1 MARINS
7 KNKGSAFERKIANLL
22 SEKFMERTGVKTS
35 FRRNIDSGSY
45 FGGKNQSR
53 VETHDLSKAV
63 FGDLVA
69 PDGFRF
75 SIECKHYKEPPSFAM
90 LVKQDWKVLD
100 KWLDQARQDSV
111 NSGKDFAIII
121 KYNNVDEIV
130 VLPALFGDLKAL
142 INYKD
147 YVIVSLSDF
156 MTQADD
162 HFFQG

>member
-7 KNKGSAFERKIANLL
+7 KNKGSTFERKIANIL
-22 SEKFMERTGVKTS
+22 SEKFMERTGIKTS

-53 VETHDLSKAV
+53 VDTHDLSKAV

-69 PDGFRF
+69 PDNFRF

-100 KWLDQARQDSV
+100 KWLEQATQDSA
-111 NSGKDFAIII
+111 NSGKEFAIII

-130 VLPALFGDLKAL
+130 VLPSLFGDLTAL
-142 INYKD
+142 INYKGH
-147 YVIVSLSDF
+147 VIVSLRDYLAQ
-156 MTQADD
+156 TDG
-162 HFFQG
+162 HFFRD